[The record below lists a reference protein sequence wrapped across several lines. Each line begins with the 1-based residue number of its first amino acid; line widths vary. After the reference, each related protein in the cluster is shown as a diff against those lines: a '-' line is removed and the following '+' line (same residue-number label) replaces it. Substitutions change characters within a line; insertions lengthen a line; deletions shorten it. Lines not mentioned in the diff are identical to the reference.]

1 MLESCGGLIKMPYS
15 SLKDL
20 PSWVK
25 KYPVHLQ
32 RIWFRVF
39 NSAYAQYKNEATA
52 FKVANSAV
60 SKYKAKHT

>member
-1 MLESCGGLIKMPYS
+1 MPYS